1 MNSPAL
7 SHARTNRVRPFLP
20 YVAET
25 KYAFLR
31 FLRNPAFSIPTL
43 AFPVLFF
50 FLIGFMFGAFKAK
63 SAVIDVPTY
72 VFCGFVTMAAMTP
85 GIFGFGI
92 GHAQEREQ
100 GLLTLKRAL
109 PMPPLASLI
118 GAVNMSIFAT
128 VLATALLSIA
138 ASAFGVVHLSFAQF
152 VAVIATASLG
162 AVPFCAIGLL
172 IGMLT
177 SGRAAPAVA
186 NIVFLIF
193 LYFSGL
199 FVQLPKAIATVVTA
213 SPAFY
218 LHQLT
223 LAAADTKNFMI
234 GGPLTHVAI
243 LLGVTVICLGLAT
256 RRLERQG

>member
-1 MNSPAL
+1 MNLPSLTTDRP
-7 SHARTNRVRPFLP
+7 NRARPFHP

-63 SAVIDVPTY
+63 STHIDVPTY

-118 GAVNMSIFAT
+118 GAVNMSI
-128 VLATALLSIA
+128 LATMLATLLLSVA
-138 ASAFGVVHLSFAQF
+138 AFVAGVVNLSLAQF
-152 VAVIATASLG
+152 AGVIATASLG
-162 AVPFCAIGLL
+162 AIPFCALGLL

-199 FVQLPKAIATVVTA
+199 FVQLPKAIESVVTA

-223 LAAADTKNFMI
+223 LAAAGSKNFMI
-234 GGPLTHVAI
+234 NGPLMHVAI
-243 LLGVTVICLGLAT
+243 LLGVTVVCLGLAT